1 MKKLIRIILA
11 LLIIPILSCSQKK
24 VVDREIE
31 AVYDKKDNSYTI
43 TYPEYNKQYP
53 KFINLKYG
61 KSVKIN
67 EGISLTYNIDSDNI
81 PIQLNIEVEENDITK
96 KLSIENP

>member
-1 MKKLIRIILA
+1 MKKLIRIILT
-11 LLIIPILSCSQKK
+11 LLIIPILLSCSQKK

-53 KFINLKYG
+53 KFITLKYG
-61 KSVKIN
+61 KRSRRRHIIN
-67 EGISLTYNIDSDNI
+67 L
-81 PIQLNIEVEENDITK
+81 
-96 KLSIENP
+96 